1 MKSKLRF
8 GRFPSPA
15 VNGALMLVI
24 VSIVIAAS
32 IIDTSIVKLSVF
44 TGNFTSTLNIVVFSV
59 LVAIYAVGQH
69 IILLFIKRKINL
81 NKIPPLNTIHKIV
94 SIIQYFLISVFIII
108 IAQMIFASYYNLFL
122 LKLSVCISYGLS
134 VFLLAFLAK
143 KFFSW
148 FRSNHDIIVISY
160 ALSVGILS
168 VNAVFTILTVMYGL
182 IGQQEEI
189 RPLSSPVSIVTNADN
204 IFNSIYVESS
214 ILSFIFIWIAT
225 ALLLRYYSKKFGT
238 AKYWIIIS
246 VPLFYFLSQFQDIF
260 IDLFAPFRLSDPIL
274 FGIVFTLVF
283 NMAKPIGGILFGL
296 AFWIISKRIS
306 QHTIKDYL
314 RIAAYGTVLL
324 FTSYQAIDLIVAPYP
339 PFGLVTVSF
348 IGLSSYMLL
357 IGIYS
362 SAMSISKDSELRK
375 FIGTIAVKESKLLDS
390 IGFAQIEQELIMKI
404 TPLIR
409 RQAQNIEEETGIMPS
424 LTDKDV
430 KKYLDDVLLEIRKN
444 NKK

>member
-1 MKSKLRF
+1 
-8 GRFPSPA
+8 
-15 VNGALMLVI
+15 MLAI
-24 VSIVIAAS
+24 ISIMITAS
-32 IIDTSIVKLSVF
+32 IIDTLVGKLSVF
-44 TGNFTSTLNIVVFSV
+44 IGDFTSTLNIVVFSV
-59 LVAIYAVGQH
+59 LVSIYAVGQH
-69 IILLFIKRKINL
+69 IILLFVKRKFNL
-81 NKIPPLNTIHKIV
+81 NKIAPLNTIHKIV
-94 SIIQYFLISVFIII
+94 SIIQYFLISVFVII

-134 VFLLAFLAK
+134 VFLLGFLAK

-148 FRSNHDIIVISY
+148 FKSSHDIIVISY
-160 ALSVGILS
+160 AIAMGILS
-168 VNAVFTILTVMYGL
+168 VNATFTILTVMYGL
-182 IGQQEEI
+182 TGQQEEI
-189 RPLSSPVSIVTNADN
+189 RPISSPVSIVTNADN
-204 IFNSIYVESS
+204 IFNSIYVISS

-225 ALLLRYYSKKFGT
+225 ALLLRYYSKKLGT
-238 AKYWIIIS
+238 AKYWIIVS

-296 AFWIISKRIS
+296 AFLIISKRVR
-306 QHTIKDYL
+306 QHAIKDYL
-314 RIAAYGTVLL
+314 IVSAYGIVLL
-324 FTSYQAIDLIVAPYP
+324 LTSNQATALMVAPYP

-362 SAMSISKDSELRK
+362 SAKSISQDSELRK
-375 FIGTIAVKESKLLDS
+375 FIGMMAAKESKLLDS

-409 RQAQNIEEETGIMPS
+409 RQAQNIEEETGIMSS

-430 KKYLDDVLLEIRKN
+430 KQYLYDVLMEVRKN
-444 NKK
+444 NRK